1 MMWLPVATHSS
12 AGSVRLP
19 RSPSSLGADRALEAA
34 VFLTPFAAS
43 WYCEVS
49 PDSGAGRSLVR
60 PDSGAR
66 DPDARQRRA
75 RSQRVVRR
83 RSQRTSALVGRENI
97 HSMEWLIAV
106 VAVAALGVAA
116 MAAAGGMGQMSKDPV
131 YDTYRQDLPTG
142 GALTAEEL
150 RSVRFGI
157 TLRGYAMAQV
167 DDLLDRLA
175 LEIAERDALIAE
187 LAEGAIVSQRLL
199 ESTASARAAEQAGT
213 QDSPGSPGLATPPD
227 APPPACEDDRS
238 GH

>member
-1 MMWLPVATHSS
+1 
-12 AGSVRLP
+12 VR
-19 RSPSSLGADRALEAA
+19 
-34 VFLTPFAAS
+34 
-43 WYCEVS
+43 
-49 PDSGAGRSLVR
+49 
-60 PDSGAR
+60 
-66 DPDARQRRA
+66 
-75 RSQRVVRR
+75 
-83 RSQRTSALVGRENI
+83 RENI

-116 MAAAGGMGQMSKDPV
+116 MAAAGGMGQMSRDPV

-150 RSVRFGI
+150 RRVRFGI

-187 LAEGAIVSQRLL
+187 LAQGATVSQRRL

-213 QDSPGSPGLATPPD
+213 QDSPGSPGRATPPD
-227 APPPACEDDRS
+227 VPPPAGEDHRS

>member
-1 MMWLPVATHSS
+1 
-12 AGSVRLP
+12 VR
-19 RSPSSLGADRALEAA
+19 
-34 VFLTPFAAS
+34 
-43 WYCEVS
+43 
-49 PDSGAGRSLVR
+49 
-60 PDSGAR
+60 
-66 DPDARQRRA
+66 
-75 RSQRVVRR
+75 
-83 RSQRTSALVGRENI
+83 RENI

-131 YDTYRQDLPTG
+131 YDIYRQDLPTG

-187 LAEGAIVSQRLL
+187 LAQGATVSQRLL
-199 ESTASARAAEQAGT
+199 ESTASARAAEQAGS
-213 QDSPGSPGLATPPD
+213 QDSPGSPGLATPPEV
-227 APPPACEDDRS
+227 PPPAVEDHRP